1 MGAKPTS
8 ARTYLGQVRTVPGSR
23 MLGDLDA
30 CKAHAW

>member
-8 ARTYLGQVRTVPGSR
+8 TRTYLGQVRTVPC
-23 MLGDLDA
+23 MLEDLDA